1 MYVISDL
8 IGVPQQDRHYSQAW
22 SEAFVQFIDFHRT
35 MEELEQAADEMLHAG
50 AYFKEL
56 IDARRRCPQDDL
68 LSQLVLLQDRGE
80 TVTEEEIIA
89 TCVLLLS
96 AGHETTV
103 NLIANGYYLLLRH
116 PEQCEKLEKDE
127 SLLANA
133 VEEMLRYEPPALTT
147 SRWVSEDIEYCGC
160 YLKKGQFII
169 IALGGANRDPRSMP
183 EPDRF
188 DIARSPV
195 KHLSFASGAHYC
207 IGAPLARL
215 EGQIAIGMLAKHLRQ
230 PRLLEAP
237 KWKNSIAL
245 RGFESLRIEAEIK
258 L

>member
-1 MYVISDL
+1 
-8 IGVPQQDRHYSQAW
+8 
-22 SEAFVQFIDFHRT
+22 

-80 TVTEEEIIA
+80 PVTEEEIIA

-103 NLIANGYYLLLRH
+103 NLITNGYYLLLRH
-116 PEQCEKLEKDE
+116 PEQCEKLRVDE

-133 VEEMLRYEPPALTT
+133 IEEMLRYEPPALTT
-147 SRWVSEDIEYCGC
+147 SRWVSEDMKYCGRS
-160 YLKKGQFII
+160 LKKGQFII
-169 IALGGANRDPRSMP
+169 LALGGANRDPRVMP

-188 DIARSPV
+188 DIARNPV

-215 EGQIAIGMLAKHLRQ
+215 EGQIAIGILVKHLRQ